1 MAQEPIRVL
10 ALRHI
15 MCEYLGA
22 FEGLFEDAGAYIT
35 YVDVPAAAGGE
46 LPRSH
51 DGYDLLTILGGPM
64 SVNDPDSWL
73 VAEKRFV
80 REAIERDKPVLGLC
94 LGAQMIASSLG
105 AIVAPG
111 KRKEV
116 GFLEIEVSDAAASDP
131 LLRHFARPRQM
142 VFQLHGEGFELPPG
156 AVRLASS
163 ALYPNQAFR
172 IGRRCWGF
180 QFHVEI
186 DRPMLLEWIR
196 EYWGDPAA
204 LAPDSYARIILKEAD
219 TRLPQLERLAR
230 SVATDILKIARGEN
244 PG

>member
-1 MAQEPIRVL
+1 
-10 ALRHI
+10 
-15 MCEYLGA
+15 
-22 FEGLFEDAGAYIT
+22 
-35 YVDVPAAAGGE
+35 
-46 LPRSH
+46 
-51 DGYDLLTILGGPM
+51 
-64 SVNDPDSWL
+64 
-73 VAEKRFV
+73 
-80 REAIERDKPVLGLC
+80 
-94 LGAQMIASSLG
+94 
-105 AIVAPG
+105 
-111 KRKEV
+111 
-116 GFLEIEVSDAAASDP
+116 
-131 LLRHFARPRQM
+131 M

-172 IGRRCWGF
+172 IGSRCWGF

-186 DRPMLLEWIR
+186 DRTMLLEWIR

-219 TRLPQLERLAR
+219 ARLPELERMAR